1 MKNILHCLW
10 LMIIN
15 RLMAFTLGVLIA
27 ITGLLSPGL
36 CISLIESSAETSKS
50 VDNEK

>member
-10 LMIIN
+10 LIIIN
-15 RLMAFTLGVLIA
+15 RVMAFTMGALIA
-27 ITGLLSPGL
+27 IAGLLSPEL
-36 CISLIESSAETSKS
+36 CIKLVESASGTSKS